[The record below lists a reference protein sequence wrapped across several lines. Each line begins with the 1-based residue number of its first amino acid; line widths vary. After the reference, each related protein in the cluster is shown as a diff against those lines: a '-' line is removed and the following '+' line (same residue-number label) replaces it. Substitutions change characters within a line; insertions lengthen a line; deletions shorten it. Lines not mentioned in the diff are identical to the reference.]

1 MGVFL
6 SEVFYNFTEY
16 IPPLGVRGL
25 MLEGKNVVLGVCGSI
40 AAYKSAL
47 LVRLLVKA
55 GANVQVVM
63 TPDGTNF
70 ITPLTLS
77 TLSKNPVF
85 TDYFVAETGEWH
97 NHVEL
102 GLWADLMVIA
112 PVSANTL
119 AKMAGG
125 LTDNLLTAVYLS
137 AKCPV
142 YFAPAMDLDMWKH
155 PSTTGNI
162 ATIKS
167 FGNIMIAP
175 GTGELAS
182 GLHGEGRMA
191 EPEDIM
197 AFLTADIKKKL
208 PLVNVKAMVTA
219 GPTYEAIDP
228 VRFIGNHS
236 SGKMGFA
243 IADELARLG
252 ADVTL
257 ISGPSAQTSKQR
269 SVKRID
275 VTTAA
280 QMLEACQQNYSDT
293 QVCVMSAAVADYT
306 PVTIATQKIKKQDG
320 GLTIETKKTTDI
332 LKFLG
337 DNKQDGQLLVG
348 FALETNNEEQNAID
362 KLKRKNL
369 DFIVL
374 NSLGDAGAGFK
385 TDTNKVTIIDR
396 DLQQTSFDL
405 KNKAEVA
412 ADICQKI
419 ISLLKK

>member
-1 MGVFL
+1 
-6 SEVFYNFTEY
+6 
-16 IPPLGVRGL
+16 

-47 LVRLLVKA
+47 LVRLLIKA
-55 GANVQVVM
+55 GAQVQVVM
-63 TPDGTNF
+63 TPDATNF
-70 ITPLTLS
+70 ITPLTLA
-77 TLSKNPVF
+77 TLSKKPVL
-85 TDYFVAETGEWH
+85 TDYFVPETGQWN

-102 GLWADLMVIA
+102 GLHADLIIIA
-112 PVSANTL
+112 PASANTI
-119 AKMAGG
+119 AKMANG

-155 PSTTGNI
+155 QSTTANI
-162 ATIKS
+162 AKLQF
-167 FGNIMIAP
+167 FGNILIAP

-182 GLHGEGRMA
+182 GLHGQGRMA
-191 EPEDIM
+191 EPEEILS
-197 AFLTADIKKKL
+197 FLSADIKKKL
-208 PLVNVKAMVTA
+208 PLVNQKVLVTA

-243 IADELARLG
+243 LADELARLG

-257 ISGPSAQTSKQR
+257 VAGPTAQVSKQQ

-280 QMLEACQQNYSDT
+280 QMLEACKQNFADAR
-293 QVCVMSAAVADYT
+293 VCVMSAAVSDYA
-306 PVTIATQKIKKQDG
+306 PVNIAQQKIKKHDAG
-320 GLTIETKKTTDI
+320 GLIIETQKTTDI

-337 DNKQDGQLLVG
+337 DNKHDGQLLIG
-348 FALETNNEEQNAID
+348 FALETNNEEANAIE
-362 KLKRKNL
+362 KLKKKNL

-374 NSLGDAGAGFK
+374 NSLSDEGAGFK
-385 TDTNKVTIIDR
+385 TDTNKITIIDR
-396 DLQQTSFDL
+396 DLQKTTFAL
-405 KNKAEVA
+405 KNKADVA
-412 ADICQKI
+412 RDICQKI
-419 ISLLKK
+419 VALIKNEVI

>member
-1 MGVFL
+1 
-6 SEVFYNFTEY
+6 
-16 IPPLGVRGL
+16 

-63 TPDGTNF
+63 TADATNF
-70 ITPLTLS
+70 ITPLTLA
-77 TLSKNPVF
+77 TLSKNPAL
-85 TDYFVAETGEWH
+85 TEYFVPETGEWN

-102 GLWADLMVIA
+102 GLWADLMIIA
-112 PVSANTL
+112 PASANTL
-119 AKMAGG
+119 AKMATG
-125 LTDNLLTAVYLS
+125 LVDNLLTAVYLS

-155 PSTTGNI
+155 TSTKSNI
-162 ATIKS
+162 QTLLG

-175 GTGELAS
+175 GSGELAS

-191 EPEDIM
+191 EPEDIVD
-197 AFLTADIKKKL
+197 FITADIRQKL
-208 PLVNVKAMVTA
+208 PLVNIKALVTA

-257 ISGPSAQTSKQR
+257 VSGPSAQKSKQR
-269 SVKRID
+269 AVKRID
-275 VTTAA
+275 VTSAA
-280 QMLEACQQNYSDT
+280 EMLEACQEHYADSRIFI
-293 QVCVMSAAVADYT
+293 MSAAVADYT
-306 PVTIATQKIKKQDG
+306 PINVATQKIKKQG
-320 GLTIETKKTTDI
+320 GESLTIETKKTVDI
-332 LKFLG
+332 LKYLG
-337 DNKQDGQLLVG
+337 EHKREGQLLVG
-348 FALETNNEEQNAID
+348 FALETNNEEQNAIA
-362 KLKRKNL
+362 KLQAKNL

-374 NSLGDAGAGFK
+374 NSLGDAGAGFAV
-385 TDTNKVTIIDR
+385 DTNKVTIIDR
-396 DLQQTSFDL
+396 DLQKTAFDL
-405 KNKAEVA
+405 KTKDEVA
-412 ADICQKI
+412 ADICQKA
-419 ISLLKK
+419 ISLLRQ

>member
-1 MGVFL
+1 
-6 SEVFYNFTEY
+6 
-16 IPPLGVRGL
+16 

-63 TPDGTNF
+63 TADATNF
-70 ITPLTLS
+70 ITPLTLA
-77 TLSKNPVF
+77 TLSKNPALTEYF
-85 TDYFVAETGEWH
+85 TPETGEWN

-102 GLWADLMVIA
+102 GLWADFMVIA
-112 PVSANTL
+112 PASANTL
-119 AKMAGG
+119 AKMATG
-125 LTDNLLTAVYLS
+125 LVDNLLTAVYLS

-155 PSTTGNI
+155 TSTKSNI
-162 ATIKS
+162 QTLQG

-175 GTGELAS
+175 GSGELAS
-182 GLHGEGRMA
+182 GLYGEGRMA
-191 EPEDIM
+191 EPEEIID
-197 AFLTADIKKKL
+197 FLTADIRKKL
-208 PLVNVKAMVTA
+208 PLVNIKALVTA

-257 ISGPSAQTSKQR
+257 VAGPSAQKSKQR
-269 SVKRID
+269 SIKRVD
-275 VTTAA
+275 VTSAA
-280 QMLEACQQNYSDT
+280 EMLGACQQHYADSRI
-293 QVCVMSAAVADYT
+293 CIMSAAVADYT
-306 PVTIATQKIKKQDG
+306 PINVATQKIKKQDG
-320 GLTIETKKTTDI
+320 TSLTIETKKTVDI
-332 LKFLG
+332 LKYLG
-337 DNKQDGQLLVG
+337 DNKRDGQLLVG
-348 FALETNNEEQNAID
+348 FALETNNEEQNATD
-362 KLKRKNL
+362 KLQKKNL

-374 NSLGDAGAGFK
+374 NSLGDAGAGFAV
-385 TDTNKVTIIDR
+385 DTNKITIIDR
-396 DLQQTSFDL
+396 NLQKTTFSL
-405 KNKAEVA
+405 KTKDEVA
-412 ADICQKI
+412 ADICQKV

>member
-1 MGVFL
+1 
-6 SEVFYNFTEY
+6 
-16 IPPLGVRGL
+16 

-47 LVRLLVKA
+47 LVRLLIKA
-55 GANVQVVM
+55 GAQIQVVM
-63 TPDGTNF
+63 TPDATNF
-70 ITPLTLS
+70 ITPLTLA
-77 TLSKNPVF
+77 TLSKKPVL
-85 TDYFVAETGEWH
+85 TDYFVPETGQWN

-102 GLWADLMVIA
+102 GLHADLIIIA
-112 PVSANTL
+112 PASANTI
-119 AKMAGG
+119 AKMANG

-155 PSTTGNI
+155 QSTTANI
-162 ATIKS
+162 AKLQF
-167 FGNIMIAP
+167 FGNILIAP

-182 GLHGEGRMA
+182 GLHGQGRMA
-191 EPEDIM
+191 EPEEILS
-197 AFLTADIKKKL
+197 FLSADIKKKL
-208 PLVNVKAMVTA
+208 PLVNQKVLVTA

-243 IADELARLG
+243 LADELARLG

-257 ISGPSAQTSKQR
+257 VAGPTAQVSKQQ

-280 QMLEACQQNYSDT
+280 QMLEACKQNFADAR
-293 QVCVMSAAVADYT
+293 VCVMSAAVSDYA
-306 PVTIATQKIKKQDG
+306 PVNIAQQKIKKHDAG
-320 GLTIETKKTTDI
+320 GLIIETQKTTDI

-337 DNKQDGQLLVG
+337 DNKHDGQLLIG
-348 FALETNNEEQNAID
+348 FALETNNEEANAIE
-362 KLKRKNL
+362 KLKKKNL

-374 NSLGDAGAGFK
+374 NSLSDEGAGFK
-385 TDTNKVTIIDR
+385 TDTNKITIIDR
-396 DLQQTSFDL
+396 DLQKTTFAL
-405 KNKAEVA
+405 KNKVDVA
-412 ADICQKI
+412 RDICQKI
-419 ISLLKK
+419 VALIKNEVI

>member
-1 MGVFL
+1 
-6 SEVFYNFTEY
+6 
-16 IPPLGVRGL
+16 

-63 TPDGTNF
+63 TPDATNF
-70 ITPLTLS
+70 ITPLTLA

-85 TDYFVAETGEWH
+85 SDYFIAETGEWH

-102 GLWADLMVIA
+102 GLWGDLMVIA
-112 PVSANTL
+112 PASANTL

-125 LTDNLLTAVYLS
+125 LVDNLLTAVYLS

-155 PSTTGNI
+155 PSTTSNI
-162 ATIKS
+162 ETLLS
-167 FGNIMIAP
+167 FGNIMIQP

-191 EPEDIM
+191 EPEDIL
-197 AFLTADIKKKL
+197 AFLAADIKKKL
-208 PLVNVKAMVTA
+208 PLVNTKMLVTA

-252 ADVTL
+252 ADVVL
-257 ISGPSAQTSKQR
+257 ISGPSAQVSKQR
-269 SVKRID
+269 AVKRID

-280 QMLEACQQNYSDT
+280 EMLEACQQHYQSAK
-293 QVCVMSAAVADYT
+293 VCVMSAAVADYT
-306 PVTIATQKIKKQDG
+306 PVTIAQQKIKKQDG

-337 DNKQDGQLLVG
+337 DNKPDGQLLIG

-374 NSLGDAGAGFK
+374 NSLGDAGAGFR
-385 TDTNKVTIIDR
+385 TDTNKITIIDR
-396 DLQQTSFDL
+396 DLHQTTFGL
-405 KNKAEVA
+405 KSKEDVA
-412 ADICQKI
+412 KDICAKI
-419 ISLLKK
+419 VALLKP

>member
-1 MGVFL
+1 
-6 SEVFYNFTEY
+6 
-16 IPPLGVRGL
+16 

-55 GANVQVVM
+55 GANVRVVM
-63 TPDGTNF
+63 TADATNF
-70 ITPLTLS
+70 ITPLTLA

-85 TDYFVAETGEWH
+85 TEYFVADTGEWH

-112 PVSANTL
+112 PASANTL

-125 LTDNLLTAVYLS
+125 LVDNLLTAVYLS

-155 PSTTGNI
+155 QSTAANI
-162 ATIKS
+162 KTLQG

-175 GTGELAS
+175 GSGELAS

-191 EPEDIM
+191 EPDDIIG
-197 AFLTADIKKKL
+197 FLSADIKKKL
-208 PLVNVKAMVTA
+208 PLVNIKALVTA
-219 GPTYEAIDP
+219 GPTHEAIDP
-228 VRFIGNHS
+228 VRFIGNNS

-252 ADVTL
+252 ADVIL
-257 ISGPSAQTSKQR
+257 VSGPSAQKAKQR
-269 SVKRID
+269 SVKRVD
-275 VTTAA
+275 VTSAA
-280 QMLEACQQNYSDT
+280 EMLEACQQYYADAGI
-293 QVCVMSAAVADYT
+293 CIMSAAVADYT
-306 PVTIATQKIKKQDG
+306 PITVAQQKIKKQDDSA
-320 GLTIETKKTTDI
+320 LIIETKKTTDI
-332 LKFLG
+332 LKYLG
-337 DNKQDGQLLVG
+337 DHKQEGQLLIG
-348 FALETNNEEQNAID
+348 FALETNNEQQNAVA
-362 KLKRKNL
+362 KLQKKNL

-374 NSLGDAGAGFK
+374 NSLGDAGAGFA

-396 DLQQTSFDL
+396 HLHKTSFDL
-405 KNKAEVA
+405 KSKEDVA
-412 ADICQKI
+412 KDICIKV